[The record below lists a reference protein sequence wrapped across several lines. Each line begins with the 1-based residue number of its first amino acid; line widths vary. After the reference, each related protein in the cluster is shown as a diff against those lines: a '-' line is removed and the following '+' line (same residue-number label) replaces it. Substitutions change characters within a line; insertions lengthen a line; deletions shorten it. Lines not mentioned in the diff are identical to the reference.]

1 MRGLPIAALQTPFSL
16 ADAEAPQPV
25 YVLGGVIAPA
35 ALSTACE
42 RQRSEPLAE
51 PKPTR
56 GDAKLV
62 GGLANGECTL
72 LLKHTPTLKLA
83 DKFI

>member
-1 MRGLPIAALQTPFSL
+1 MRGLLTAALQTPFSL

-51 PKPTR
+51 PEPAT
-56 GDAKLV
+56 AYAEFV
-62 GGLANGECTL
+62 GGLANGECVIL
-72 LLKHTPTLKLA
+72 LEHTPNLNLT
-83 DKFI
+83 DRFI